1 MRLNNLWPRIL
12 ERFNTSRVRA
22 QGVDVADRVV
32 VIGMGPSI
40 TNLGTI
46 CLGSRVRFRSFKNRV
61 RLKANENSTI
71 SIGDR
76 TFLNDGVV
84 ITASTSIEIGSH
96 CLIGDGVEMFD
107 TNYHEI
113 EEGSDVITAPIKIGH
128 NVWIGR
134 EVLLLPGIEIGDH
147 SVIGARSVVTKS
159 IPARVVAAGI
169 PAKPIRAIA
178 ASDDYIR
185 R

>member
-1 MRLNNLWPRIL
+1 MRLDNLWARLVDRLATMRLKSLGVSIADKIIAIGKWPR
-12 ERFNTSRVRA
+12 V
-22 QGVDVADRVV
+22 
-32 VIGMGPSI
+32 
-40 TNLGTI
+40 TNLGSI
-46 CLGSRVRFRSFKNRV
+46 DLGSGVKFRGIANRV
-61 RLKANENSTI
+61 RLKANPESTI

-84 ITASTSIEIGSH
+84 IVSSASISIGKH
-96 CLIGDGVEMFD
+96 CLIGDRVEMFD

-113 EEGSDVITAPIKIGH
+113 EQGSDIATAPIKIGN

-134 EVLLLPGIEIGDH
+134 EVLLLPGVEIGDH
-147 SVIGARSVVTKS
+147 SVIGARSVVSKS

-169 PAKPIRAIA
+169 PARPIRQINA
-178 ASDDYIR
+178 ADDYIR